1 MILQVDQ
8 STQMELL
15 RALSRWRGLYTTE
28 FTGTACLEEFL
39 QILDSPCRFPDFSS
53 WSPLLYS
60 SEGVQ
65 SVLSGQKS
73 GVTDFYTGAYF
84 DVLVGGGEFSVH
96 YTMDILSLLT
106 ILYFDMKSVEG
117 QLHSQ
122 ILINTSSHQVHFVPS
137 FNSNL
142 GLTGHDALLPEEP
155 LQTEKKL
162 HAL

>member
-1 MILQVDQ
+1 M
-8 STQMELL
+8 
-15 RALSRWRGLYTTE
+15 E

-65 SVLSGQKS
+65 SILSGQKA
-73 GVTDFYTGAYF
+73 GVTGFYTGAYF